1 MQMKHLKIQSGAPSL
16 ESIDDFQPT
25 IAMEGLKESMREKFN
40 ALKAKI
46 SGDPKE
52 AEKQLTLNDVAIK
65 EFRNVLVSYK
75 SDLSSSKYE
84 NTKSIN
90 IATHLNKMGVSA
102 KTPQDAIAAMR
113 KHNVDLRKLISE
125 AGKLSKEAPK
135 VIKDGTPE
143 QQKAFAEKA
152 EALKKKLKEKPE
164 PGDSVKD
171 MVFNK
176 KQMLE
181 LTDCFIDYCDLYFE
195 ARKKENL
202 IENLKTVEKIDQQVP
217 KMESRRDGGFID
229 SIFEIIKEIIV
240 TIFYVIVWLLF
251 IKIAVFI
258 AVANPTVFLVG
269 TLTLIFMYVFRGH

>member
-1 MQMKHLKIQSGAPSL
+1 MKHLKIQSGAPSL

>member
-1 MQMKHLKIQSGAPSL
+1 MKHLKIQSGAPSL

-171 MVFNK
+171 MVFTK

-269 TLTLIFMYVFRGH
+269 TLILIFMYVFRGH

>member
-1 MQMKHLKIQSGAPSL
+1 MKHLKIQSGAPSL

-229 SIFEIIKEIIV
+229 AIFEIIKEIIV
-240 TIFYVIVWLLF
+240 IIFYVIVWLLF

-269 TLTLIFMYVFRGH
+269 TLILIFMYVFRGH

>member
-1 MQMKHLKIQSGAPSL
+1 MKHLKIQSGAPSL

-135 VIKDGTPE
+135 VIKDGTAE

-171 MVFNK
+171 MVFTK

-229 SIFEIIKEIIV
+229 AIFEIIKEIIV
-240 TIFYVIVWLLF
+240 IIFYVIVWLLF

-269 TLTLIFMYVFRGH
+269 TLILIFMYVFRGH